1 MCTKVLFRQNAG
13 CVTLT
18 EIPLEEQALQES
30 GVFWAVPD
38 EINELSKLPPNNRV
52 GADCWRRCSLVVAGL

>member
-1 MCTKVLFRQNAG
+1 MC
-13 CVTLT
+13 
-18 EIPLEEQALQES
+18 LEVKKPEES

-38 EINELSKLPPNNRV
+38 EINESFQLPLNNRV